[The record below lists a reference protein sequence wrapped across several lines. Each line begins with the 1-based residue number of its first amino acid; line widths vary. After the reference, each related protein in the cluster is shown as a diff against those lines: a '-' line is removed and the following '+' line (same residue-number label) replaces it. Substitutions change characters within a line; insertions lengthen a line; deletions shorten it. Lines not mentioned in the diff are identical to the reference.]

1 MTSDLNIRNARIV
14 LTDEVIEGSISIRD
28 DLIASVDAA
37 NGTVGEDFE
46 GDYLIPGLVEL
57 HTDHLETHYSPRPG
71 VRWNAISAI
80 QAHDAQ
86 MATSGITTVFDC
98 LRLGAEE
105 DDGFRPGEMRAL
117 ADAIEQAES
126 EGRLRSEH
134 LLHLRCEVSA
144 PDVVEHLEDFR
155 NDPRVRLASLMDHA
169 PGQRQFQTMD
179 AYTLYYKTKRG
190 LSDEAFARYVA
201 MRQEQSAK
209 YSSMH
214 RKEIAEH
221 CRQSGVTIASHDDA
235 TLEHVAEAIE
245 DGVRLAEFPTS
256 IEAARASHK
265 AGLSVLMGAPNIV
278 RGGSHSGNIA
288 ARDLAAHGILNVL
301 SSDYVPGSLL
311 YGAFKLADDVETISL
326 PKAISMVTDTPAR
339 TVGLT
344 DRGSIAAGK
353 RADLLRVRWDGS
365 VPVVR
370 SVWRQG
376 QRVA

>member
-1 MTSDLNIRNARIV
+1 
-14 LTDEVIEGSISIRD
+14 
-28 DLIASVDAA
+28 
-37 NGTVGEDFE
+37 
-46 GDYLIPGLVEL
+46 
-57 HTDHLETHYSPRPG
+57 RPG

-190 LSDEAFARYVA
+190 L
-201 MRQEQSAK
+201 
-209 YSSMH
+209 
-214 RKEIAEH
+214 
-221 CRQSGVTIASHDDA
+221 
-235 TLEHVAEAIE
+235 
-245 DGVRLAEFPTS
+245 
-256 IEAARASHK
+256 
-265 AGLSVLMGAPNIV
+265 
-278 RGGSHSGNIA
+278 
-288 ARDLAAHGILNVL
+288 
-301 SSDYVPGSLL
+301 
-311 YGAFKLADDVETISL
+311 
-326 PKAISMVTDTPAR
+326 
-339 TVGLT
+339 
-344 DRGSIAAGK
+344 
-353 RADLLRVRWDGS
+353 
-365 VPVVR
+365 
-370 SVWRQG
+370 
-376 QRVA
+376 